1 MFRLDRLT
9 TRARMHAVTS
19 FYHPTLSDWENREP
33 SVPSRAPEDQ
43 NLRGALVDALD
54 LSQSLYTTTGHERLL
69 GLLGGTVEALTSA
82 LVGAIESNDRRVGP
96 ICELAARTLTFSPSA
111 ALDAVRAARRAG
123 IEAIVARLEH
133 TVVNL
138 TIHSCSILSELEDAL
153 RFEPRDPSAL
163 HTVYRRLRTVS
174 DERFWSAIDERD
186 DLATPRD
193 DAGRLL
199 LPVGRAEDL
208 TGLPCPTC
216 GDPFPPGRPRHCHA
230 CACGLQVHCSEPCA
244 AADLDHNCT
253 ENLGRARRL
262 VEALHGSVAIVMLSE
277 TLALPV
283 RAIDVLCDLTLP
295 AWYPQLSF
303 EDSVTLFKLHPLVL
317 QQLRHR
323 EDAATDA
330 WRRLVR
336 GGLRPG
342 QHCG

>member
-1 MFRLDRLT
+1 
-9 TRARMHAVTS
+9 MHAVTS
-19 FYHPTLSDWENREP
+19 FYHPTLPDWENREP
-33 SVPSRAPEDQ
+33 SLLFRAPEDE
-43 NLRGALVDALD
+43 NLRSALVDALD
-54 LSQSLYTTTGHERLL
+54 LSQSLCTNAGHERLL
-69 GLLGGTVEALTSA
+69 GLLGGGNGGTVEALSIA
-82 LVGAIESNDRRVGP
+82 LVGVIESNDRRVGP

-163 HTVYRRLRTVS
+163 HTVYRRLRPVS
-174 DERFWSAIDERD
+174 DERFWSAIDERNPD

-193 DAGRLL
+193 EAGRLL

-244 AADLDHNCT
+244 AADLDHNCA
-253 ENLGRARRL
+253 ENLRRARLL
-262 VEALHGSVAIVMLSE
+262 VDALHGSVAIVILIE

-342 QHCG
+342 QHRG